1 MESQI
6 EKFYKNTIMIEKK
19 LEEIFINTI
28 GIDKK
33 KLKSKDLIS
42 ENILDSFNLI
52 LLTSEIKKIFKI
64 NINEKNFQIKNF
76 KNFSLTLKF
85 IKTNLK
91 RQ

>member
-1 MESQI
+1 
-6 EKFYKNTIMIEKK
+6 MIEKK
-19 LEEIFINTI
+19 LKEIFINTI

-52 LLTSEIKKIFKI
+52 LLASEIKKIFKI

>member
-1 MESQI
+1 
-6 EKFYKNTIMIEKK
+6 MIEKK

>member
-1 MESQI
+1 
-6 EKFYKNTIMIEKK
+6 MIEKK
-19 LEEIFINTI
+19 LEEIFINTMC
-28 GIDKK
+28 IDKK

-76 KNFSLTLKF
+76 KNFLLILKF
-85 IKTNLK
+85 IKANIK
-91 RQ
+91 KK

>member
-1 MESQI
+1 
-6 EKFYKNTIMIEKK
+6 MIEKK
-19 LEEIFINTI
+19 LEEIFINTM

-64 NINEKNFQIKNF
+64 NINEKNFHIKNF
-76 KNFSLTLKF
+76 KNFLLILKF
-85 IKTNLK
+85 IKANIRK
-91 RQ
+91 K

>member
-1 MESQI
+1 
-6 EKFYKNTIMIEKK
+6 MIEKK

-91 RQ
+91 RK